1 VADAALLDVDGTLID
16 ANYQHALAWYRAF
29 RRFDIVLPV
38 WRLHRHIGMGG
49 DQYVAAA
56 AGSEVEE
63 RSGDELRDAH
73 SEEFERLRGECAP
86 LEGASDL
93 LAEVKRRGLTVVL
106 ASSSGESD
114 LEFFVDRLDA
124 KECIDAWT
132 SKDDVERTKPHPD
145 AIEAAL
151 EKAGTRDAVMVGDSR
166 WDIEA
171 AANAGLET
179 ICVLTGGWSEQE
191 LRDHGAAAVFDSIP
205 HLLEHLDET
214 PLRSRVADGT

>member
-1 VADAALLDVDGTLID
+1 VARAALLDVDGTLVD
-16 ANYQHALAWYRAF
+16 ANYQHALAWFRAF
-29 RRFDIVLPV
+29 RRFGIVLPV

-49 DQYVAAA
+49 DQYVAAV
-56 AGSEVEE
+56 AGEDVE
-63 RSGDELRDAH
+63 RRCGDDLREAH
-73 SEEFERLRGECAP
+73 SEEFEPMRDECQP
-86 LEGASDL
+86 LDGAHDL
-93 LAEVKRRGLTVVL
+93 LVELKRRGKTVVL
-106 ASSSGESD
+106 ASSASEDD
-114 LEFFVDRLDA
+114 LDFFLGRLDA
-124 KECIDAWT
+124 KEHLDGWT

-145 AIEAAL
+145 AIDAAL

-179 ICVLTGGWSEQE
+179 VCVITGGWSEQE

-214 PLRSRVADGT
+214 PLA